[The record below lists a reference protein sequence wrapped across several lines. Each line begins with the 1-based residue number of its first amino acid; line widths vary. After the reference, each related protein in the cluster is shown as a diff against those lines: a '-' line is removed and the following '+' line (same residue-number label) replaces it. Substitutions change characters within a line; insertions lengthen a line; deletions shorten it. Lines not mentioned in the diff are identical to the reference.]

1 MGSIQTELP
10 LFGGGPGRAQQ
21 DTPEQGRVYT
31 IPPSAPFLASLAR
44 AILAG
49 DLPQERAGPPSQLDL
64 AGYEIY
70 LPNRAACRAL
80 ADAFLKLSPS
90 GATLLPRIRALGSA
104 EEDTLLLL
112 RDELDLQSLDQ
123 PDLPV
128 APAIGPLDRRLALTK
143 LIMAWSKSL
152 REGRPDRHGR
162 DLRIAETPAAAA
174 ELALELMRLMD
185 EAETEGASLTRL
197 AELIPERFAGHE
209 QLSLGFLGIVIE
221 AWPAYLTAIGCL
233 NPVDRRNRIMAL
245 EAQRL
250 RRTNPSTPVIIA
262 GSTGSIPATAEL
274 MKAVCGLARG
284 AIVLPGLDL
293 DLDVDA
299 WGKLADHPEH
309 SQSGLYLLLGELGT
323 ARDGVTTLKGC
334 EARGTDKT
342 RARLMS
348 ETLRPSA
355 TLGAWPAFIAAADR
369 QAARD
374 CLAPVSLLAAPTEHD
389 EAAAIALIM
398 REAMETPGKTA
409 SLITPDRTLARR
421 VAAELSRWQLTLD
434 ASSGEPVLAT
444 PAGILFDLVAEAAAT
459 GAQIALLALM
469 KHPLTRL
476 GLPEGEGPEHSP
488 AVVARPESRSN
499 PPAPQTGGLLRSARN
514 DDDGADRGVSQQP
527 RERAAQRIARI
538 VEIAAMR
545 QPWCGEGVAA
555 LAESLDE
562 ARKPKPRHAAIDRL
576 AEADWEAAH
585 DLVGRMR
592 AALAPLAALAEAGP
606 VSLDTLAAAHLDCAR
621 QLMAGGDDERP
632 AATSDRAA
640 IERYLAALSTDMN
653 GPDVRLADY
662 PALFRSLIKLETIRP
677 KRPAHP
683 RLQILSAMEARL
695 TTADLVILGGLN
707 EGTWPEAADPGP
719 WLNRAMR
726 EALGLPPPERKTRL
740 AGHDFWQLLGAR
752 EVVLT
757 RALKCE
763 GTPTVPSRWLMR
775 LQTMLKG
782 LGLSDAIEPPRPW
795 LHWAS
800 LRNEAPAPPPVK
812 PPAPCPPL
820 AARPRSLSVSDIET
834 LIANPYAIYARH
846 ILALSPLNPLAAEPG
861 GAEKG
866 QIIHEVLHRFAR
878 RFAESLP
885 RNPARMLMTI
895 FDECAA
901 LYGERAHVQA
911 FWRPRMERFA
921 GWFADTEAA
930 RRSGALVLSELR
942 GRFEF
947 EAPGGPF
954 RLRARADRIDLHTD
968 GGLAIYDYKSGGM
981 PSDAAV
987 TAFKAPQLALE
998 ALIAVEGGFDGI
1010 DSRRVARLAYI
1021 SAKGGEPAGLERE
1034 LRAAS
1039 DVLAEGARAGLTA
1052 LVARFDDDAT
1062 PYTALRRA
1070 AFGDSYRYDDY
1081 AHLARTGE
1089 WAGAEEEV

>member
-21 DTPEQGRVYT
+21 GRVYT

-44 AILAG
+44 VILAG
-49 DLPQERAGPPSQLDL
+49 DLPREGAGPPSQLDL

-80 ADAFLKLSPS
+80 ADAFLKLSPN

-185 EAETEGASLTRL
+185 EAETEGVSLTRL

-209 QLSLGFLGIVIE
+209 QLSLSFLGIVIE
-221 AWPAYLTAIGCL
+221 AWPAYLAAIGCL
-233 NPVDRRNRIMAL
+233 NPVDRRNRVMAL
-245 EAQRL
+245 DAQRL

-274 MKAVCGLARG
+274 MKAVCGLPRG

-293 DLDVDA
+293 DLDAEA
-299 WGKLADHPEH
+299 WGMLADHPEH
-309 SQSGLYLLLGELGT
+309 SQSGLHLLLGELGA
-323 ARDGVTTLKGC
+323 ARGDVATVKGC

-342 RARLMS
+342 RARLIS
-348 ETLRPSA
+348 QTLRPSA
-355 TLGAWPAFIAAADR
+355 TLGAWPAFIAAADG
-369 QAARD
+369 QALRD
-374 CLAPVSLLAAPTEHD
+374 CLAPVSLVAAPTEHD

-398 REAMETPGKTA
+398 REAMEPPGKTA

-444 PAGILFDLVAEAAAT
+444 PAGILFDLIAEAAAT

-476 GLPEGEGPEHSP
+476 GLPDETGTVPLSSSPDRHCERSEATQPP
-488 AVVARPESRSN
+488 AVPVDCF
-499 PPAPQTGGLLRSARN
+499 GLSASQRRE
-514 DDDGADRGVSQQP
+514 DGVSQQP

-585 DLVGRMR
+585 DLVERMR

-606 VSLDTLAAAHLDCAR
+606 VSLETLAAAHLDCAR
-621 QLMAGGDDERP
+621 QLMAGADDERP
-632 AATSDRAA
+632 AATPDRAA
-640 IERYLAALSTDMN
+640 IERYLAALSADMS

-677 KRPAHP
+677 ERPAHP

-740 AGHDFWQLLGAR
+740 AGHDFWQLTGAR

-782 LGLSDAIEPPRPW
+782 LDLADAIEPPRPW

-930 RRSGALVLSELR
+930 RRAGALVLSELR

-998 ALIAVEGGFDGI
+998 ALIAAEGGFDGI

-1034 LRAAS
+1034 LRAAA

-1052 LVARFDDDAT
+1052 LIARFDDDAT